1 MGVYKYT
8 GKKGTVY
15 MVDYYRGGKRIR
27 EAVGPNK
34 KEAQEYLGKKLRQIR
49 DEELFGIKMREEIL
63 FEDFC
68 DLYKDW
74 ASHRRSTT
82 FGYNLGIFKRHFA
95 GKYLHEIKEKEID
108 DFILTRRD
116 TPTKR
121 GNKKRKGYSVN
132 REVNDLSPIFTL
144 AIRRDLID
152 KNPCSRARKFPES
165 KGRVRYLTTEEASTL
180 LDLARRSA
188 SKDVYLIILLALE
201 TGMRRG
207 EIFNLRW
214 DDLDFNRGQIW
225 VRESK
230 NGDSRHAPMRPRSKE
245 ALLRRVRRIDCD
257 FIFPG
262 IAGKVRASAGMS
274 ETFINLFDRAGI
286 KDFRF
291 HDLRHTFASHL
302 VMGGVDLFTVGKL
315 LGHRHT
321 KMTARY
327 SHLSE
332 GYLHKAVDNL
342 PDWEAVS
349 GGERQIG
356 PADGQKMVRNEG
368 IA

>member
-1 MGVYKYT
+1 LSRQSEKTSVCLCGLTRRVDD
-8 GKKGTVY
+8 GRLQVHRQEGTVY
-15 MVDYYRGGKRIR
+15 FVDSYFKGKRIR

-34 KEAQEYLGKKLRQIR
+34 KEAQEYLGKKPREIR
-49 DEELFGIKMREEIL
+49 DEELFGIKKREEIL
-63 FEDFC
+63 FCDFC
-68 DLYKDW
+68 DIYKNW
-74 ASHRRSTT
+74 ASHRRSST
-82 FGYNLGIFKRHFA
+82 FGYNLDIFKRHFV
-95 GKYLHEIKEKEID
+95 GKYLHEITAKEID

-144 AIRRDLID
+144 A
-152 KNPCSRARKFPES
+152 
-165 KGRVRYLTTEEASTL
+165 
-180 LDLARRSA
+180 RRSA
-188 SKDVYLIILLALE
+188 SKDVHLIILLALE

-214 DDLDFNRGQIW
+214 DDLDYTRNQIW

-230 NGDSRHAPMRPRSKE
+230 NGDARHAPMRPRSKE
-245 ALLRRVRRIDCD
+245 ALLRRPRRIDCD
-257 FIFPG
+257 YIFPG
-262 IAGKVRASAGMS
+262 RVGKTRASTGLV
-274 ETFINLFDRAGI
+274 ETFTNLLTRAGI

-302 VMGGVDLFTVGKL
+302 VMAGVDLFTVGKL

-321 KMTARY
+321 AMTARY

-332 GYLHKAVDNL
+332 GHLHRAVDNL
-342 PDWEAVS
+342 PDWDSAAGMVPVGIKTE
-349 GGERQIG
+349 
-356 PADGQKMVRNEG
+356 DGQKLVRREK
-368 IA
+368 AA